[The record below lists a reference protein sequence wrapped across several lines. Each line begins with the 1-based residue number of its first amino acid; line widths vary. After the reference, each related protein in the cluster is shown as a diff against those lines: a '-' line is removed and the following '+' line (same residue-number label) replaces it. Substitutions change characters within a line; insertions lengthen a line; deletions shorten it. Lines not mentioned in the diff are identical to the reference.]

1 MKVSWI
7 QSIRIG
13 LGYAERLIGKYMCVC
28 VHLSRLVAL
37 IYAIML
43 AAANT
48 LQKERRT
55 DNIEIARWLRHSAF
69 ILTSLCIQVYHSLLM
84 LEFD

>member
-13 LGYAERLIGKYMCVC
+13 LGYAERLVGKYMCVC

-37 IYAIML
+37 IYALML

-48 LQKERRT
+48 LKKERP
-55 DNIEIARWLRHSAF
+55 DHIGIAWWLRHFAL
-69 ILTSLCIQVYHSLLM
+69 ILMSFCIQVYHSLLM
-84 LEFD
+84 LGFD